1 MLAARRMWILYE
13 NQWYGGSFAVL
24 PIFEAVEQ
32 VLEVAPVGEE
42 GVAEHEGDFI
52 AVQFGGHRAWEAWGI
67 REKSGA
73 FHGTILF
80 KGGVVGLPE
89 GGWTL

>member
-1 MLAARRMWILYE
+1 MTWVLYE
-13 NQWYGGSFAVL
+13 NQWYGGSLAVL
-24 PIFEAVEQ
+24 PIFETVEQ
-32 VLEVAPVGEE
+32 VLEIAPVRQE

-52 AVQFGGHRAWEAWGI
+52 AAQFGGYRAWEAWGI

-80 KGGVVGLPE
+80 MGGVVGLPE
-89 GGWTL
+89 GGWTS

>member
-1 MLAARRMWILYE
+1 MLK
-13 NQWYGGSFAVL
+13 
-24 PIFEAVEQ
+24 AVEQ
-32 VLEVAPVGEE
+32 VFEVAPVGEE

-52 AVQFGGHRAWEAWGI
+52 AAQFGGHWAWKAWGI

-89 GGWTL
+89 GGWTLYI

>member
-1 MLAARRMWILYE
+1 MRVAHTTWILYE
-13 NQWYGGSFAVL
+13 NQWYGGSLAVL
-24 PIFEAVEQ
+24 PMFETIEQ
-32 VLEVAPVGEE
+32 VLKTAPVGEE

-52 AVQFGGHRAWEAWGI
+52 AAQLWCHRAWKAWGI

-89 GGWTL
+89 GGWTA